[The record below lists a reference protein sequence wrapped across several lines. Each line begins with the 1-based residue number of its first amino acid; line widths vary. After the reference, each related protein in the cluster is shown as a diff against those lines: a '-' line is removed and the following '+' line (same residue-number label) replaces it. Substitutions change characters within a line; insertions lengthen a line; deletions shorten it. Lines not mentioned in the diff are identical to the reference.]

1 MASGISKGEP
11 DGEEHKENEV
21 RVVLSAWHY
30 CYCWALGV
38 RETGVKE
45 SCEQITNI
53 SETKTRNSYLGKHV
67 STDADV

>member
-1 MASGISKGEP
+1 MGLA
-11 DGEEHKENEV
+11 KESQTEKST
-21 RVVLSAWHY
+21 RRMRCELFCLAWHY